1 MKKLL
6 ALLLLFG
13 IASCSISPKKLDEL
27 SSDNSYWSPAQSIKC
42 MQMATPTRPHPIN
55 KKGEIRESYDQD
67 DCYDNLMEKNV
78 GVFSLE
84 LDKPSIDLK
93 DGKEIKKVSKASTD
107 SINDIDIDIAAIEE
121 KVMKNKKKKE
131 D

>member
-67 DCYDNLMEKNV
+67 DCYEDLMEKNV
-78 GVFSLE
+78 RVLTLE

-93 DGKEIKKVSKASTD
+93 DGREIKKVSEASTD
-107 SINDIDIDIAAIEE
+107 SINDIDIAAIEE

>member
-1 MKKLL
+1 
-6 ALLLLFG
+6 
-13 IASCSISPKKLDEL
+13 
-27 SSDNSYWSPAQSIKC
+27 
-42 MQMATPTRPHPIN
+42 MQ
-55 KKGEIRESYDQD
+55 
-67 DCYDNLMEKNV
+67 KNV
-78 GVFSLE
+78 RVLTLE

-107 SINDIDIDIAAIEE
+107 SINDIDIAAIEE